1 MAMRDRQIALT
12 ERQRAVLAL
21 VRKGS
26 TNREIGEKL
35 GITEDGVKAHLS
47 RLYLRYGVNNRVQL
61 LAAMDA
67 TNGGRGSDAIDAGI
81 ALGTLR
87 VLAGRADARVSAVRS
102 ATTADTSKVG
112 TVREALKEVDVALK
126 LVGELPPET
135 NGPVLDAVRKRLAI
149 AFAALD
155 ELE

>member
-1 MAMRDRQIALT
+1 MRDKQNALT

-21 VRKGS
+21 VRRGS

-47 RLYLRYGVNNRVQL
+47 RLYLRYGVSNRVQL
-61 LAAMDA
+61 LAAMDG
-67 TNGGRGSDAIDAGI
+67 TNGDSTLDTGT
-81 ALGTLR
+81 ALSTLR
-87 VLAGRADARVSAVRS
+87 VLAGRADARVTAVRS
-102 ATTADTSKVG
+102 SSTADSSKVG

>member
-1 MAMRDRQIALT
+1 MRDRQIALT
-12 ERQRAVLAL
+12 ERQRAVLGL
-21 VRKGS
+21 VRQGWS
-26 TNREIGEKL
+26 NREIGVKL

-47 RLYLRYGVNNRVQL
+47 RFYLRFGVNNRVQL
-61 LAAMDA
+61 LAAMDGK
-67 TNGGRGSDAIDAGI
+67 NGEGALDAGA

-102 ATTADTSKVG
+102 QGTADSPKVG

-135 NGPVLDAVRKRLAI
+135 SGPVLDAVRRRLAI